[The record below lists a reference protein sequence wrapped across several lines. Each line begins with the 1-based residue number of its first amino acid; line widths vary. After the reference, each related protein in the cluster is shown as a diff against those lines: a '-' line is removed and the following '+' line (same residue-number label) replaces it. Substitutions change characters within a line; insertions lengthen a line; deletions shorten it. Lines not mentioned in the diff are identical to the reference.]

1 MNKKKAMALVLA
13 ATTAL
18 SPVTAFAAVEPVEGA
33 DVAKKSSDAAPDWQE
48 YNNLI
53 AQIKMETDTA
63 KREELMHQAEDILME
78 TNAIVP
84 LYYYNDPYML
94 KENVKGVYSN
104 VYGFKYFMFADPGE
118 GKDALRIYMASE
130 PDKLDPALNSTMDGG
145 CLAANSFTGLCS
157 YNDKGEVE
165 LALADKYEVSEDG
178 LTYTFTMKDGL
189 KWSDGSELTAKDF
202 EYSWKRAADPK
213 TAADYSYMY
222 NGIATNEDGS
232 LNVKASEDGKTFIVN
247 LKAPCAYFL
256 DLCTFPTFYPVPQ
269 ASVEAEEG
277 WETNP
282 GLWAQE
288 AGFVSN
294 GAFVLKEW
302 KHNESMV
309 YEKNPNYYRADEVKV
324 ERLEFMLSDD
334 DAAPYAA
341 YQAGDLDFIDSIPT
355 DETAAVLDS
364 PEFHIVDQLGTYYM
378 CFNVNSPLFEGKT
391 PEQANAMRRAFS
403 IIIDRE
409 YIAENIGQTGQV
421 VANTFVPAIM
431 LDGNG
436 GEFRAND
443 DAYTYPNE
451 EAVGYFDPSYDAYE
465 ANCEEARKLLESAGY
480 KFGDDGMLSDE
491 TPLTVTYVTNEGAG
505 NVQIAEALQQ
515 DFAALGIDMVIDT
528 KEWSVF
534 LNERKAGNFDLAR
547 NGWVA
552 DFNDPINMLEMWTTE
567 SGNNDAQLGK

>member
-232 LNVKASEDGKTFIVN
+232 LNVKASEDGKTFVVN

-294 GAFVLKEW
+294 GAYTLKEW

-309 YEKNPNYYRADEVKV
+309 YEKNPNWYRADEVKI

>member
-232 LNVKASEDGKTFIVN
+232 LNVKASEDGKTFVVN

-534 LNERKAGNFDLAR
+534 LNERKAGNFDLTR

>member
-232 LNVKASEDGKTFIVN
+232 LNVKASEDGKTFVVN

>member
-189 KWSDGSELTAKDF
+189 KWSDG
-202 EYSWKRAADPK
+202 Y
-213 TAADYSYMY
+213 
-222 NGIATNEDGS
+222 
-232 LNVKASEDGKTFIVN
+232 
-247 LKAPCAYFL
+247 
-256 DLCTFPTFYPVPQ
+256 
-269 ASVEAEEG
+269 
-277 WETNP
+277 
-282 GLWAQE
+282 
-288 AGFVSN
+288 
-294 GAFVLKEW
+294 
-302 KHNESMV
+302 
-309 YEKNPNYYRADEVKV
+309 
-324 ERLEFMLSDD
+324 
-334 DAAPYAA
+334 
-341 YQAGDLDFIDSIPT
+341 
-355 DETAAVLDS
+355 
-364 PEFHIVDQLGTYYM
+364 
-378 CFNVNSPLFEGKT
+378 
-391 PEQANAMRRAFS
+391 
-403 IIIDRE
+403 
-409 YIAENIGQTGQV
+409 
-421 VANTFVPAIM
+421 
-431 LDGNG
+431 
-436 GEFRAND
+436 
-443 DAYTYPNE
+443 
-451 EAVGYFDPSYDAYE
+451 
-465 ANCEEARKLLESAGY
+465 
-480 KFGDDGMLSDE
+480 
-491 TPLTVTYVTNEGAG
+491 
-505 NVQIAEALQQ
+505 
-515 DFAALGIDMVIDT
+515 
-528 KEWSVF
+528 
-534 LNERKAGNFDLAR
+534 
-547 NGWVA
+547 
-552 DFNDPINMLEMWTTE
+552 
-567 SGNNDAQLGK
+567 

>member
-232 LNVKASEDGKTFIVN
+232 LNVKASEDGKTFVVN

-451 EAVGYFDPSYDAYE
+451 EAVGYFDPSYDAYD

-491 TPLTVTYVTNEGAG
+491 TPLTVTYVTNEGGG

>member
-78 TNAIVP
+78 TNALVP

-157 YNDKGEVE
+157 YNDKGEIE

-232 LNVKASEDGKTFIVN
+232 LNVKASEDGKTFVVN

-364 PEFHIVDQLGTYYM
+364 PEFHIIDQLGTYYM
-378 CFNVNSPLFEGKT
+378 SFNVNSPLFEGKT

-491 TPLTVTYVTNEGAG
+491 TPLTVTYMTNEGGG

-552 DFNDPINMLEMWTTE
+552 DFNDPVNMLEMWTTE

>member
-232 LNVKASEDGKTFIVN
+232 LNVKASEDGKTFVVN

-364 PEFHIVDQLGTYYM
+364 PEFHIIDQLGTYYM

-451 EAVGYFDPSYDAYE
+451 EAVGYFDPSYDAYD

-491 TPLTVTYVTNEGAG
+491 TPLTVTYVTNEGGG

>member
-232 LNVKASEDGKTFIVN
+232 LNVKASEDGKTFVVN

-491 TPLTVTYVTNEGAG
+491 TPLTVTYVTNEGGG

>member
-232 LNVKASEDGKTFIVN
+232 LNVKASEDGKTFVVN

-409 YIAENIGQTGQV
+409 YIAENIGQTSQV

-491 TPLTVTYVTNEGAG
+491 TPLTVTYVTNEGGG

>member
-78 TNAIVP
+78 TNALVP

-157 YNDKGEVE
+157 YNDKGEIE

-222 NGIATNEDGS
+222 NGIATNEDGF
-232 LNVKASEDGKTFIVN
+232 LNVKASEDGKTFVVN

-364 PEFHIVDQLGTYYM
+364 PEFHIIDQLGTYYM

-421 VANTFVPAIM
+421 VANTFIPAIM

-491 TPLTVTYVTNEGAG
+491 TPLTVTYVTNEGGG

>member
-78 TNAIVP
+78 TNALVP

-157 YNDKGEVE
+157 YNDKGEIE

-232 LNVKASEDGKTFIVN
+232 LNVKASEDGKTFVVN

-491 TPLTVTYVTNEGAG
+491 TPLTVTYVTNEGGG